1 MINLINLNKDM
12 LENDELRQEQEIL
25 YKNLVGMIPQ
35 QSPSGKKGLVDILT
49 KLRHDSFINECKY
62 FNKRGISQEGYSE
75 DFLNEELKELF
86 GYIKEKDEEGYINF
100 FSEKD
105 GNFFKR
111 LLLGRKLSG
120 EEENFIDFLYSKEV
134 IKGLSSDMIVRFDA
148 ETFNTEG
155 YVGTGSAIALPQLFN
170 GIRNTILNEAL
181 DAWNEIEE
189 ETAEI
194 YTQELL
200 KKIVQAFDDV
210 ELVLATTGSPTKGSV
225 QKRSTETVSAKKL
238 LELEYGIYVEDSDPR
253 KLFVVNEAEKA
264 YFKDISAAARSAK
277 SGSTGSTKAEIN
289 ADVSKAT
296 RKALDESMIKYLKD
310 KKVILSEDKNASEY
324 FYTPFFLNSDEF
336 KKILSKLT
344 DAKSFIDQK
353 VQESKGEVNEEKNNF
368 SSFSEFLTYQLNN
381 ASGFNDAKE
390 YWNNF
395 LNEPKNRDF
404 IDKLNKWGKGYS
416 NGANVI
422 GHIGEHFAKYYLRN
436 SSTIFGQNKNK
447 LGQDAHVDI
456 GSLQTGFQVKNYSGT
471 VNSFHFYDSDT
482 SVFGRTITRYISP
495 NFSIGR
501 EEIVVS
507 LRYIAANKNILGGNE
522 NDVSNTIKNFLELN
536 FDYWTRYDDAESNF
550 DELKGM
556 KNNFFVLNFKLI
568 PASLIFQQL
577 INKID
582 EANKEQYFNLDKF
595 YMQETDKLEKIYDL
609 SKNHQDL
616 NKPHFGRVIF
626 KGFRFN
632 IADLAN
638 TKLKNKKG

>member
-1 MINLINLNKDM
+1 MGNLFSLNRDM
-12 LENDELRQEQEIL
+12 LRNNEQLTQEQKKL
-25 YKNLVGMIPQ
+25 YNNLVGKIPQ
-35 QSPSGKKGLVDILT
+35 QFPSGEKGLVDTLIR
-49 KLRHDSFINECKY
+49 LRGDSFKEECKY
-62 FNKRGISQEGYSE
+62 FKKREKGYSKT
-75 DFLNEELKELF
+75 FLDEELKELF
-86 GYIKEKDEEGYINF
+86 GYIKEKDEKGYINF
-100 FSEKD
+100 FSNKD

-111 LLLGRKLSG
+111 LLLDRKLSE

-155 YVGTGSAIALPQLFN
+155 YVGTGSAITLPQLFN

-253 KLFVVNEAEKA
+253 KLFVVNDAEKA

-353 VQESKGEVNEEKNNF
+353 AQESKGEVNEEKNNF

-381 ASGFNDAKE
+381 ASGFNGAKI
-390 YWNNF
+390 YWNDF
-395 LNEPKNRDF
+395 LKENPDF

-436 SSTIFGQNKNK
+436 NSTIFGQNKNN

-456 GSLQTGFQVKNYSGT
+456 GSLQTGFQVKNYSGA
-471 VNSFHFYDSDT
+471 VNSFHLYDSDT

-495 NFSIGR
+495 NFLPIDK
-501 EEIVVS
+501 EEIIVS
-507 LRYIAANKNILGGNE
+507 LRYISANKNILNG
-522 NDVSNTIKNFLELN
+522 NDVSNTIKNFLGLN

-550 DELKGM
+550 DELQGM

-568 PASLIFQQL
+568 PSSLIFQQL
-577 INKID
+577 INKIN

-595 YMQETDKLEKIYDL
+595 YMQETDELEKSYDL
-609 SKNHQDL
+609 YINHQDL

-626 KGFRFN
+626 KGFKFN
-632 IADLAN
+632 IAGLAN
-638 TKLKNKKG
+638 TKFENKKG

>member
-1 MINLINLNKDM
+1 MGNLFSLNRDM
-12 LENDELRQEQEIL
+12 LRNNEQLTQEQEKL
-25 YKNLVGMIPQ
+25 DNLVRKIPQ
-35 QSPSGKKGLVDILT
+35 QSPSGEEGLVDTLIR
-49 KLRHDSFINECKY
+49 LRNDSFKKECEY
-62 FNKRGISQEGYSE
+62 FKKRKISQEGYSE
-75 DFLNEELKELF
+75 TFLDEELKELF
-86 GYIKEKDEEGYINF
+86 RYIDERDEENYINF
-100 FSEKD
+100 FSTKD
-105 GNFFKR
+105 DNFFKR

-155 YVGTGSAIALPQLFN
+155 YVGTGSAITLPQLFN

-189 ETAEI
+189 ETVEI
-194 YTQELL
+194 YSQELL

-210 ELVLATTGSPTKGSV
+210 ELVLAATGSPTKGSV

-238 LELEYGIYVEDSDPR
+238 LELEYGIYIEDSDPR
-253 KLFVVNEAEKA
+253 KLFVVNDAEKA

-277 SGSTGSTKAEIN
+277 SGSTGSTKAEID

-310 KKVILSEDKNASEY
+310 KKVTLSEDKNASEY
-324 FYTPFFLNSDEF
+324 FYTPFFLNSGEF

-353 VQESKGEVNEEKNNF
+353 AKESKGEVNEEKNNF

-381 ASGFNDAKE
+381 ASGFNGAKE

-395 LNEPKNRDF
+395 LNESKNRDF

-456 GSLQTGFQVKNYSGT
+456 GSLQTGFQVKNYSGA
-471 VNSFHFYDSDT
+471 VHSFHLYDSDT

-495 NFSIGR
+495 NFSIDR
-501 EEIVVS
+501 EEIIIS
-507 LRYIAANKNILGGNE
+507 LRYISANKNILNG
-522 NDVSNTIKNFLELN
+522 NDVSNTIKNFLKLN

-550 DELKGM
+550 DELQGM

-568 PASLIFQQL
+568 PSSLIFQQL
-577 INKID
+577 INKIN

-595 YMQETDKLEKIYDL
+595 YMQETDELEKIYDL
-609 SKNHQDL
+609 SINQQDL

-638 TKLKNKKG
+638 TKFENKKG

>member
-1 MINLINLNKDM
+1 MINLINLNRAM
-12 LENDELRQEQEIL
+12 LRNNEQLIQEQ
-25 YKNLVGMIPQ
+25 KNLYNNLVRKIPQ
-35 QSPSGKKGLVDILT
+35 QSPSGEEGLVDTLIR
-49 KLRHDSFINECKY
+49 LRHDSFTKECEY
-62 FNKRGISQEGYSE
+62 FKKRIDSQEGYSKT
-75 DFLNEELKELF
+75 FLNEELKELF
-86 GYIKEKDEEGYINF
+86 GYIENENEEGYINF
-100 FSEKD
+100 FSKKD

-111 LLLGRKLSG
+111 LLLGRELS
-120 EEENFIDFLYSKEV
+120 EQEENFIDFLYSKEV
-134 IKGLSSDMIVRFDA
+134 IKGLSSDMVVRFEA

-155 YVGTGSAIALPQLFN
+155 YVGSGSAITIPQLFN
-170 GIRNTILNEAL
+170 GVRNTILNEAL
-181 DAWNEIEE
+181 DAWSEIEE
-189 ETAEI
+189 ETVEI

-238 LELEYGIYVEDSDPR
+238 LELEYGIYVEDSDPC
-253 KLFVVNEAEKA
+253 KLFVVNDAEKA
-264 YFKDISAAARSAK
+264 YFKDISTAARSAK
-277 SGSTGSTKAEIN
+277 SGSTGSTKAEID

-344 DAKSFIDQK
+344 DAKSFIEQK
-353 VQESKGEVNEEKNNF
+353 AQESRGEGNEEKNNF

-381 ASGFNDAKE
+381 ASGFNGAKI

-395 LNEPKNRDF
+395 LNEPNNRDF

-456 GSLQTGFQVKNYSGT
+456 GSLQTGFQVKNYSGA
-471 VNSFHFYDSDT
+471 VNSFHLYDSDT

-495 NFSIGR
+495 NFSIDR

-507 LRYIAANKNILGGNE
+507 LRYISANKNILNG
-522 NDVSNTIKNFLELN
+522 NDVSNAIKNFLELN

-550 DELKGM
+550 DELQGM

-568 PASLIFQQL
+568 PSSLIFQQL
-577 INKID
+577 INKIN
-582 EANKEQYFNLDKF
+582 EANKGQYFNLDKF
-595 YMQETDKLEKIYDL
+595 YMQETDELEKIYDL
-609 SKNHQDL
+609 SVDQQDL

-626 KGFRFN
+626 KGFKFN

-638 TKLKNKKG
+638 TKFENKKR